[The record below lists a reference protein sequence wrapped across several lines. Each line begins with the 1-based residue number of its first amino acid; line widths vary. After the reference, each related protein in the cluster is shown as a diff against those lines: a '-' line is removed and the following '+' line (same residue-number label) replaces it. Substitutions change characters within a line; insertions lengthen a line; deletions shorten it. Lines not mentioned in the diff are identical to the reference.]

1 MAEKKE
7 PEPFALDVLALV
19 LTLVGLLLINNLAVS
34 FGLAFALSYSLNR
47 VFFTS
52 LMRYSRWA
60 VLLGVAVMIGGLWW
74 QGQGVMDYNLEV
86 KRIDYQIADLSA
98 WDVCRSNSHTYACE
112 IARLQE
118 SKAALALC
126 QLSDGRECP

>member
-60 VLLGVAVMIGGLWW
+60 VLGGVAIMIGGLWW
-74 QGQGVMDYNLEV
+74 QGQGARDYNLEL

-118 SKAALALC
+118 EKLALALC
-126 QLSDGRECP
+126 QLSNGRECP